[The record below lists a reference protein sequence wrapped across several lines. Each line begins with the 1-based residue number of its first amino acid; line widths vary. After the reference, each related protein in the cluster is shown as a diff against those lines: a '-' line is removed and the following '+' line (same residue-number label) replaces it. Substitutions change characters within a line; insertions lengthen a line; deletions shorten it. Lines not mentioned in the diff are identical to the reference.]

1 VARIRRSKVGREKED
16 KIFLLQRRQRHEGGK
31 IVNFQ
36 NITNCLAKETKLVV
50 QYIGLGYG
58 SGRVL
63 GVFRIRSARGILVS
77 ETRLHWTVPA
87 GSQDLRGVASG
98 ILRVCVGRG
107 GFLLLLF
114 ACVCCVSS
122 LPLSSSCVS
131 PPLFSSCKSPSLKS
145 SVSQILYCDGMRIER
160 V

>member
-87 GSQDLRGVASG
+87 GSQDL
-98 ILRVCVGRG
+98 GRG
-107 GFLLLLF
+107 EWDTSGLCGSGRVFVVVVRLRLLRLF
-114 ACVCCVSS
+114 
-122 LPLSSSCVS
+122 
-131 PPLFSSCKSPSLKS
+131 SPSLFVLRLS
-145 SVSQILYCDGMRIER
+145 PSLLFLQIP
-160 V
+160 